1 MIIVLKNDKNNDVVD
16 NVSDYYCEIDVE
28 QYNVAINNTNKDDTA
43 DCLLMIM
50 SFMFQ

>member
-28 QYNVAINNTNKDDTA
+28 QYNVAINNTNKDDTT

-50 SFMFQ
+50 S